1 MAICN
6 EMNQDLESVVIRDK
20 IKNQIET
27 YIDNEYKLKKYISF
41 SEIFFLSTIDLSF
54 SNFFFN
60 L

>member
-41 SEIFFLSTIDLSF
+41 SKIFFLSTIDLSF